1 VALGIKGGHTA
12 DLGSAMPTSFM
23 PTSVGVPTDANLTLD
38 HMIQFGSYT
47 DRITDN
53 DPVKHHMGVAPDF
66 ACGCLIYLPDEFD
79 PDKNPNDAR
88 IVQDGNWIF
97 IDRGSDGTNAGY
109 FLAIYRV
116 DIGNNRRCGFL
127 EAYDT
132 WLHLGRF
139 NPFSFPE
146 FQQAVKA
153 NNPSFSLQFG
163 SDQVNRYVTCSGQR
177 IEFTISPHSD
187 IVSTTDE
194 PEPAG
199 YKDKFTHGTVLNSQ
213 QGSGIIVIGNP
224 YQGTQITLDMHDVYH
239 PTRTSESGRVE
250 RAGWDIHEEVWV
262 DFNSPGGLPEE
273 GAVFHP
279 FKSIAAS
286 QNVVAAGGTIKI
298 MPGTTS
304 ERPSIHKRISLVA
317 PIGGVNLGGR

>member
-1 VALGIKGGHTA
+1 
-12 DLGSAMPTSFM
+12 
-23 PTSVGVPTDANLTLD
+23 
-38 HMIQFGSYT
+38 
-47 DRITDN
+47 
-53 DPVKHHMGVAPDF
+53 MGVAPDF

-79 PDKNPNDAR
+79 PNNAR

-116 DIGNNRRCGFL
+116 DIGNNRKCGFL

-139 NPFSFPE
+139 NPFSFRE

-153 NNPSFSLQFG
+153 NNPSVNLQFG
-163 SDQVNRYVTCSGQR
+163 SDQANTYVTCSGQR

-213 QGSGIIVIGNP
+213 QGSGIIVISNP
-224 YQGTQITLDMHDVYH
+224 VQGGQITLDMHDVYH
-239 PTRTSESGRVE
+239 HSNLRIGPDPE
-250 RAGWDIHEEVWV
+250 RAGQDIREGVWV
-262 DFNSPGGLPEE
+262 D
-273 GAVFHP
+273 
-279 FKSIAAS
+279 
-286 QNVVAAGGTIKI
+286 
-298 MPGTTS
+298 
-304 ERPSIHKRISLVA
+304 
-317 PIGGVNLGGR
+317 